1 MTMVSA
7 PDGSVVALCTGPSV
21 YTLLPPRL
29 AGPLASLAPDVG
41 TQAVADGRRVWIDG
55 PVTVDR
61 QHLVTIPVPLTT
73 HIYDRTGEH
82 LLYTLADERRG
93 SVPRYE
99 WCSRPLDLAWRG
111 STGRLR

>member
-7 PDGSVVALCTGPSV
+7 PDGSVVALCTGPSA
-21 YTLLPPRL
+21 YTLLPASL
-29 AGPLASLAPDVG
+29 AGPLASPAPDVG
-41 TQAVADGRRVWIDG
+41 TPVVADGRRIWIDG

-61 QHLVTIPVPLTT
+61 QHLATIPVPLTT